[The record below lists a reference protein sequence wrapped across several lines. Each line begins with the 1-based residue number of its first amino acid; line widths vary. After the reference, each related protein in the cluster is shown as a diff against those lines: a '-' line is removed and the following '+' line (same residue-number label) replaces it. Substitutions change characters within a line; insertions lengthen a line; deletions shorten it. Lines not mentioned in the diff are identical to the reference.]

1 MVLFSNLQ
9 KTVFWVGLLCAHF
22 SSTAARKAGPVLRP
36 PEDKEVPCP
45 YQQCLEMN
53 RIWCKTCV
61 GDCPEIRDP
70 IQLLCGLNLNCPRDF
85 YGYLLNEANCDN
97 CEPTPSPAKPPTPS
111 PAQSPTPSPTPGP
124 EIIIYPG
131 SPTPSPTPG
140 GLVPSEPGSCPSG
153 DDIEFLYEGSAG
165 AACETISF
173 FLSSP
178 PPAGSVSYSHSLAG
192 SGSNVPGNLDIGLT
206 PYANSVINQPDAG
219 NYIFVAIVDVPGC
232 LTVTRTCLLDCVP
245 GGPSPSATDPPY
257 C

>member
-97 CEPTPSPAKPPTPS
+97 CEPTPSPNCEPTS
-111 PAQSPTPSPTPGP
+111 SPTTP
-124 EIIIYPG
+124 
-131 SPTPSPTPG
+131 
-140 GLVPSEPGSCPSG
+140 GLVPSRPGPCPSG
-153 DDIEFLYEGSAG
+153 DDIEFVYEGLAG
-165 AACETISF
+165 VTCETISF
-173 FLSSP
+173 FLKN
-178 PPAGSVSYSHSLAG
+178 PAPGSVSYSHSLSG
-192 SGSNVPGNLDIGLT
+192 FGSNVPGNDSIGLT

-219 NYIFVAIVDVPGC
+219 NYIFVAIADVPGC
-232 LTVTRTCLLDCVP
+232 PAAKRTCLLDCVP
-245 GGPSPSATDPPY
+245 GGPSPSVNDPPFCEY
-257 C
+257 ANNANQD